1 MDKQNGAI
9 EKAAFSRS
17 MRGYSISE
25 VDKYVESLT
34 QKYSELY
41 HENARLENVVSEYEE
56 KVMSLE
62 NDLMKMREALEETKK
77 RSDSIVQDA
86 YENADGILFS
96 IKTSCSEILS
106 SFKKKIE
113 EEKNTLNEVRK
124 NVDLFKAELFDKYK
138 IHIELIEQLMSKR
151 EREETM
157 SPGEYVEKVISK
169 LKREISAEYGITIE
183 SLDSPPKKLNK
194 VEAVQEDTKS
204 IPRIP
209 ETSDD
214 SDSYVFV
221 ERKISE
227 KSEKRRVRALQEMIN
242 EYDRRDAN
250 HVDKESIQLALD
262 IDAITNN
269 KGKEKS

>member
-34 QKYSELY
+34 KKYSELY

-62 NDLMKMREALEETKK
+62 HELMKMREVLEDAKK
-77 RSDSIVQDA
+77 RSDNIVQDA
-86 YENADGILFS
+86 YENADGILLS

-151 EREETM
+151 ESAETL
-157 SPGEYVEKVISK
+157 STGEYVEKVISK

-183 SLDSPPKKLNK
+183 TLDSPPKKLNK
-194 VEAVQEDTKS
+194 IEAVQEEAKA

-209 ETSDD
+209 ESGDD
-214 SDSYVFV
+214 SDSYVLV

-242 EYDRRDAN
+242 EYDRRDAS
-250 HVDKESIQLALD
+250 HIDKESIQLALD

-269 KGKEKS
+269 KGKEKL

>member
-34 QKYSELY
+34 KKYSELY
-41 HENARLENVVSEYEE
+41 HEKARLENVVSEYEE
-56 KVMSLE
+56 KIMSLE
-62 NDLMKMREALEETKK
+62 HELMKMREVLDEAKK
-77 RSDSIVQDA
+77 RGDNIVQDA
-86 YENADGILFS
+86 YENADGILLS

-106 SFKKKIE
+106 NFKKKVE
-113 EEKNTLNEVRK
+113 EEKNTLNELRK

-138 IHIELIEQLMSKR
+138 IHIELIEQLMAKR
-151 EREETM
+151 ESAETL
-157 SPGEYVEKVISK
+157 STGEYVEKVISK

-183 SLDSPPKKLNK
+183 TLDSPSKKLNK
-194 VEAVQEDTKS
+194 IEAVQEEAKA

-209 ETSDD
+209 ESGDD
-214 SDSYVFV
+214 SDSYVLV

-269 KGKEKS
+269 KEKEKL

>member
-62 NDLMKMREALEETKK
+62 NELMKIREVLEESKK

-269 KGKEKS
+269 KGREKS